1 MRKKLLHILL
11 AAIILVNLLPIG
23 IAYAQPKSAVEI
35 CEILGILKG
44 DETGLSEEYLSKSTE
59 RIQAVIL
66 TLRLAGKGYE
76 EIALDYESDDNFTD
90 IEQLSWIQG
99 RNILAYIK
107 DNPQFGW
114 KGNPDGSFNPRGKVT
129 YQMIYKV
136 LLEALGYT
144 CDYGDGGDFKWEE
157 VKDFA
162 FSVGLWDIMGVEE
175 LTNRDMAVAIV
186 EALQLKMKDSDI
198 TLLEKLVN
206 DGAIDRDKAYATGL
220 LKEEVVIVSVEEID
234 LGDVTDEQEIVL
246 PKTVK
251 ARYSNG
257 TEKEVP
263 VEWDFN
269 PGALVEGYN
278 TIVGDV
284 EGTDIMTFATLNYVI
299 TPLRVMSVE
308 ADNLIQ
314 IYIKFNKAVDPNR
327 AMNVKNYVVTADEEE
342 KEIAKITITDEGKK
356 VVLLFS
362 KPFKTQQDVNVTVKK
377 EIGLAKNYSTTI
389 QSLIDRYI
397 PNIESVTALGNKLI
411 RVKFSEPVRFA
422 NNASNY
428 TLDGKTISTTGIKTV
443 NESTVD
449 ISLSKRLES
458 GTYELAVR
466 SGIVDYAGFKVMA
479 DPIKFT
485 VEEDSVEL
493 GVEETISVTQTRLEI
508 KFTKPVEPI
517 TKEQILARGGSVVTS
532 VEYKEDMQTYI
543 IEFDRTAA
551 IRSEGTEVAFYNVTD
566 LYGNRATV
574 KVNVFP
580 TIDTDIPEFTGYEVK
595 NQDKIILEFSE
606 DVVPTGATYILENI
620 AGVNVPLSQ
629 LGWYTDEAGKTYRN
643 KVVLQRPGGVP
654 FDAGSYILTIKDV
667 VDYTP
672 QENRILEVSTE
683 IRIVDDIS
691 PEVKFVRVKDNQLF
705 ISFSEPVDP
714 NTALS
719 KNSYRYLDLKTYASN
734 AFPDDT
740 EYELIAGDKT
750 VVITLPEYFDMKV
763 IDVLQISL
771 VMDLAGNV
779 MEGKGFPA
787 PFATID
793 SAPKINSAHVTGK
806 NTIVLNMNKE
816 INPDTLAAED
826 FLLTAGDNVLNINEI
841 SYDEES
847 KRIIITVEELIS
859 SNGQYAGRDI
869 YVSTTSDTPLTSDI
883 YGQPIQPTSNPI
895 KAIDKYPPYATG
907 FIAVYNGENTDII
920 ISLNENI
927 RTTNG
932 SGKPLVN
939 NDSELGQFIVL
950 ADNVVAPVIASK
962 YEDATSTSTAR
973 IILTI
978 SGNKTNSKIRILFFA
993 GPNNALEDYSSSA
1006 NPLANFELQ

>member
-144 CDYGDGGDFKWEE
+144 QDYGEGGDFKWEE

-162 FSVGLWDIMGVEE
+162 FSIGLWDIMGIEE
-175 LTNRDMAVAIV
+175 VTNRDMAVAIV
-186 EALQLKMKDSDI
+186 EALQLRMKDSDI

-206 DGAIDRDKAYATGL
+206 DGAIDRNKAYETGL
-220 LKEEVVIVSVEEID
+220 LKEEAVIVSVEEID
-234 LGDVTDEQEIVL
+234 LGNISDEEEIVL

-251 ARYSNG
+251 ARYSDS
-257 TEKEVP
+257 TEKEVS
-263 VEWDFN
+263 VEWDFDPN
-269 PGALVEGYN
+269 AIVEGNN

-284 EGTDIMTFATLNYVI
+284 EGTDIMTFATFNYTI

-314 IYIKFNKAVDPNR
+314 IYIKFNKAVEASR
-327 AMNVKNYVVTADEEE
+327 AMNPKNYVVSVGEDVR
-342 KEIAKITITDEGKK
+342 EIEKITLADEGKMI
-356 VVLLFS
+356 VLLFNT
-362 KPFKTQQDVNVTVKK
+362 PFKSQQNVNVTVKK
-377 EIGLAKNYSTTI
+377 EIGLSRNYDTTI
-389 QSLIDRYI
+389 QSIIDRYI
-397 PNIESVTALGNKLI
+397 PKVESIEAFGNKLI

-422 NNASNY
+422 SNSSNY
-428 TLDGKTISTTGIKTV
+428 TLDGKVISTSGIKVV

-449 ISLSKRLES
+449 INLSKRLES
-458 GTYELAVR
+458 GTYELGIK
-466 SGIVDYAGFKVMA
+466 SGIVDYAGFKVMS

-485 VEEDSVEL
+485 VKEDTVEL
-493 GVEETISVTQTRLEI
+493 DIEEIISVTQTKLELM
-508 KFTKPVEPI
+508 FTKPVEPI
-517 TKEQILARGGSVVTS
+517 TKEQIMARPGSIVTS
-532 VEYKEDMQTYI
+532 VECAEDMRTYT
-543 IEFDRTAA
+543 IEFERTAA
-551 IRSEGTEVAFYNVTD
+551 IRAEGAEIGFYSVVD
-566 LYGNRATV
+566 FYGNRATI
-574 KVNVFP
+574 KVNVVP
-580 TIDTDIPEFTGYEVK
+580 TLDVDIPEFVNYEVK
-595 NQDKIILEFSE
+595 DQDKIIIEFSE
-606 DVVPTGATYILENI
+606 DVLPTGASYILENI
-620 AGVNVPLSQ
+620 YGTPVSLSQ
-629 LGWYTDEAGKTYRN
+629 LGWYTDGTGKTYRN

-654 FDAGSYILTIKDV
+654 FEAGTYVLTIKDV

-672 QENRILEVSTE
+672 QENRILPLSIE

-691 PEVKFVRVKDNQLF
+691 PEVNFVRRKDNQLF
-705 ISFSEPVDP
+705 ISFSEAVDP
-714 NTALS
+714 ATALS
-719 KNSYRYLDLKTYASN
+719 RNSYRYLDLKSYASN
-734 AFPDDT
+734 AFPEDT
-740 EYELIAGDKT
+740 GYELIAGGKT
-750 VVITLPEYFDMKV
+750 VVITLPEYFDVKV

-771 VMDLAGNV
+771 VTDLAGNV

-793 SAPKINSAHVTGK
+793 SSPKINSAYVTGK

-816 INPDTLAAED
+816 INPDTLTAED
-826 FLLTAGDNVLNINEI
+826 FLLTAGDNILNISEI
-841 SYDEES
+841 SYDEENR
-847 KRIIITVEELIS
+847 RIIITVEELIS

-869 YVSTTSDTPLTSDI
+869 YVATASDEPITSDI
-883 YGQPIQPTSNPI
+883 YGQPIQPIANPI

-907 FIAVYNGENTDII
+907 FIAVNNGENTDII

-927 RTTNG
+927 KTTHG

-939 NDSELGQFIVL
+939 NDSELTQFIVL
-950 ADNVVAPVIASK
+950 ADNVVAPVIASR

-978 SGNKTNSKIRILFFA
+978 SGNKANSSIRVMFFA
-993 GPNNALEDYSSSA
+993 GPNNALKDNSSSA
-1006 NPLANFELQ
+1006 NPLANFELP